1 MIILTPMTDPPV
13 VTSGVH
19 SVRVESPSFP
29 KPIDLTHAEALQAS
43 VWLRGLADQLEQA
56 GLGVMRA

>member
-13 VTSGVH
+13 VTAGAH
-19 SVRVESPSFP
+19 SVKIESPTFP

-56 GLGVMRA
+56 GLGVNRA